1 MTSCGRRAFNRVFL
15 GASTGLVA
23 GLPAIAARAAA
34 PIRLGAIL
42 PLTGPAAVIGTE
54 EQRGIQFAV
63 KQANDKGG
71 IGGRPIAVLFEDNQA
86 KPDLSVL
93 SFNKLVHLNGVPV
106 ILTGYSGPSLAMAP
120 LATRTETLLINA
132 GAETDQL
139 ATASPY
145 LFNAIPQEVGEVA
158 VMARFMINDLK
169 TMRAAVLY
177 ENDAAGISG
186 RDDFLKDFKAA
197 GGAITG
203 VEPVPFGETD
213 FRPTLLKLAG
223 GKPDVLFVV
232 ITQGGRELA
241 DQKKQLGITTPVTG
255 TTFLNDPTTIADPA
269 AEGWYH
275 TQMRIDQPAAL
286 TTAFRK
292 EFPDADFGF
301 FSRQYYN
308 ATNMVL
314 AVIAKAV
321 AEGKPLTGANLRAGI
336 LEIRHFPGL
345 LPLDFT
351 SNTATMEIDVDRF
364 EGGKDV
370 LFKRETSG

>member
-1 MTSCGRRAFNRVFL
+1 MKPCRRRTFL
-15 GASTGLVA
+15 GLSAGLAA
-23 GLPAIAARAAA
+23 GLPAIAARAAT

-42 PLTGPAAVIGTE
+42 PLTGPAAEIGTE

-93 SFNKLVHLNGVPV
+93 SFNKLVNLDQVPV
-106 ILTGYSGPSLAMAP
+106 VLTGYSGPTLAMAP
-120 LATRTETLLINA
+120 LATRTQTLLINA
-132 GAETDQL
+132 GAQTDRL
-139 ATASPY
+139 GTISPY
-145 LFNAIPQEVGEVA
+145 LFNAIPQEAGEVG
-158 VMARFMINDLK
+158 VLVHFVLDGLK
-169 TMRAAVLY
+169 AKRAAILY
-177 ENDAAGISG
+177 ENDAAGIAG
-186 RDDFLKDFKAA
+186 RDDFVKEFRALGGTIAA
-197 GGAITG
+197 Q
-203 VEPVPFGETD
+203 EPVPFGETD
-213 FRPTLLKLAG
+213 FRPALLKLAAA
-223 GKPDVLFVV
+223 KPDVMFVT
-232 ITQGGRELA
+232 ITQGAKELA
-241 DQKKQLGITTPVTG
+241 DQKKELAIAVPVVG
-255 TTFLNDPTTIADPA
+255 TTFLNDPAAIADPA

-286 TTAFRK
+286 TAAFRK
-292 EFPDADFGF
+292 EFPGADFAF

-314 AVIAKAV
+314 TAIAKVA
-321 AEGKPLTGANLRAGI
+321 AEGKPVTGASLRTAI

-351 SNTATMEIDVDRF
+351 SNTATMEIDIDRF